1 MGGSFISSDKLLMI
15 FTGTDPDYSVEDYV
29 NAVTANFSTPKL
41 SSQTNSIITK
51 LSRRSKSKMVSV
63 FSKEIFTD

>member
-1 MGGSFISSDKLLMI
+1 MGGSLISSDKLLKI

-41 SSQTNSIITK
+41 SSQTNIIITNF
-51 LSRRSKSKMVSV
+51 SRRSESKMVSV
-63 FSKEIFTD
+63 